1 MTDKR
6 YLTFDDIKMMT
17 GNLCRQVSDSN
28 FHPDIIVG
36 ITRGGL
42 LPAVMMSHFFKVP
55 MTALQWNSRDHTE
68 LGNESCSWLP
78 EDALDG
84 KNILI
89 VDDIIDTGLTITEIK
104 EDWQKSVIGEIQWGV
119 NVKVA
124 ALQKRFSCTTS
135 IDYFVEKIADE
146 SWQVYP
152 WEEWI

>member
-1 MTDKR
+1 MNKR
-6 YLTFDDIKMMT
+6 YLTFDEIKMMT
-17 GNLCRQVSDSN
+17 GNLCRQVADSN

-55 MTALQWNSRDHTE
+55 MTALQWNSRDVSDVS
-68 LGNESCSWLP
+68 NESNCWLP
-78 EDALDG
+78 EDALNG

-89 VDDIIDTGLTITEIK
+89 VDDIIDSGRTITEIR
-104 EDWQKSVIGEIQWGV
+104 EDWAKSVREQIQWGQ

-135 IDYFVEKIADE
+135 VDYFVERIADE
-146 SWQVYP
+146 AWQVYP

>member
-1 MTDKR
+1 MNKR
-6 YLTFDDIKMMT
+6 YLTFDEIKTMT

-68 LGNESCSWLP
+68 LGNESCCWLP
-78 EDALDG
+78 EDAVAG

-89 VDDIIDTGLTITEIK
+89 VDDIIDSGQTIAEIR
-104 EDWQKSVIGEIQWGV
+104 EDWQKSVREQIQWGQ

-124 ALQKRFSCTTS
+124 ALQKRFSCSIS
-135 IDYFVEKIADE
+135 IDYFVERIADE
-146 SWQVYP
+146 AWQVYP